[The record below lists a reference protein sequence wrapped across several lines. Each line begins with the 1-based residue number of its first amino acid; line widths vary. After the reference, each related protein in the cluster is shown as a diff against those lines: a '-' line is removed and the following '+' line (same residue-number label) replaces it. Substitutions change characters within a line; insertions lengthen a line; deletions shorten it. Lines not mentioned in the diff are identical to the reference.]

1 MAVSTASQPTR
12 AHELPSSPKSAPT
25 TAKST
30 IDSSTQNNGYS
41 VPRGPVTAKLAFY
54 GGTTDGADPYNY
66 VEEPPAGQPQ
76 NNLKTVE
83 HDVNISDVR
92 GHEGDF
98 NIDTNAFA
106 ALTSVPSAMRRA
118 DFDDDARVEQTYYPE
133 VEALLLDQVR
143 GSHKVVIFD
152 HTIRR
157 ATPGAS
163 RTPVTRTHID
173 QTPKAAA
180 ERVRRHIPDGDE
192 ADALLQGRYRII
204 NVWRP
209 LNGPVIAH
217 PLAVADS
224 TTVAADDVLPVHH
237 IYPDRTGQTAAVK
250 YTDAQRWWYLSGMQ
264 NEERLLL
271 QCFDNKGGARV
282 PHTAFVDPRT
292 PEGAPGRESIEVRA
306 LVFG

>member
-1 MAVSTASQPTR
+1 MAVSTASQPTP
-12 AHELPSSPKSAPT
+12 AHELP
-25 TAKST
+25 AKST
-30 IDSSTQNNGYS
+30 IDMNGYS
-41 VPRGPVTAKLAFY
+41 IPRGPVTAKLAFY

-66 VEEPPAGQPQ
+66 VEEPPAGQQQ
-76 NNLKTVE
+76 NNLKTAE
-83 HDVNISDVR
+83 HDVTISDLR

-98 NIDTNAFA
+98 NMDTNAFA
-106 ALTSVPSAMRRA
+106 ALSSIPSAMSRA

-133 VEALLLDQVR
+133 VEALLLDQVP

-152 HTIRR
+152 HTVRR

-163 RTPVTRTHID
+163 RAPVTRTHID
-173 QTPKAAA
+173 QTPEAAA
-180 ERVRRHIPDGDE
+180 ERVRRHIAHADE
-192 ADALLQGRYRII
+192 ADALLRGRYRII

-209 LNGPVIAH
+209 LNNGPVVAH

-224 TTVAADDVLPVHH
+224 TSVADDDVLPVHH

-250 YTDAQRWWYLSGMQ
+250 YTPAHRWWYLSGMLDH
-264 NEERLLL
+264 ERLLL
-271 QCFDNKGGARV
+271 QCFDNERRARV

-292 PEGAPGRESIEVRA
+292 PDGAPGRESIEVRA

>member
-1 MAVSTASQPTR
+1 MAVSTASQPTP
-12 AHELPSSPKSAPT
+12 AHELPSSTKSAT

-30 IDSSTQNNGYS
+30 IDTTTQNNGYS
-41 VPRGPVTAKLAFY
+41 VPRGPVTANLVFY
-54 GGTTDGADPYNY
+54 GGTADGSEPYNY

-76 NNLKTVE
+76 NNLQTAD
-83 HDVNISDVR
+83 HDVTISDAR

-106 ALTSVPSAMRRA
+106 ALSSVPSAMTRA
-118 DFDDDARVEQTYYPE
+118 DFDDDARVAQKYYPE
-133 VEALLLDQVR
+133 VERLLLDKVP
-143 GSHKVVIFD
+143 GSHRILIFD

-157 ATPGAS
+157 NTPGS
-163 RTPVTRTHID
+163 KRTPVTRTHID
-173 QTPKAAA
+173 QTPKSAAA
-180 ERVRRHIPDGDE
+180 RVRHHITDASE
-192 ADALLQGRYRII
+192 AEKLLQGRYRII

-209 LNGPVIAH
+209 INGPVVAH

-224 TTVAADDVLPVHH
+224 ATVSADDLVPVHH
-237 IYPDRTGQTAAVK
+237 IYPDRTGETAAVK
-250 YTDAQRWWYLSGMQ
+250 YGDHQRWWYWSGMQ
-264 NEERLLL
+264 DDERLLL
-271 QCFDNKGGARV
+271 QCFDSKNGARV